1 MPLIVTVRMLI
12 KFTKEKNVPSWWG
25 FALAFLMFGC
35 ALLQTLILHQHFQ
48 YCFVT
53 GMRLRTAIIGAIYR
67 KVHTLTHTLIHTHTL
82 LTDVN
87 DKLTKILA

>member
-1 MPLIVTVRMLI
+1 MLI
-12 KFTKEKNVPSWWG
+12 KFTKQKDVPSWWG

-35 ALLQTLILHQHFQ
+35 ALLQTLIVHQHFQ

-67 KVHTLTHTLIHTHTL
+67 KVHTHTREHTHTL
-82 LTDVN
+82 PN
-87 DKLTKILA
+87 DINYKPTRKFLQS